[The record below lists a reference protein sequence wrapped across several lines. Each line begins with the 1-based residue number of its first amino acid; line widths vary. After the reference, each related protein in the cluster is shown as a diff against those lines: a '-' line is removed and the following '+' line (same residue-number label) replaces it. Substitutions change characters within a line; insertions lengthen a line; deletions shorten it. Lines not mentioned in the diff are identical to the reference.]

1 MRAFTKCF
9 LLSVSM
15 LAIGSCI
22 ASASV
27 MQVPKSVNA
36 GEAFSIPTSG
46 SGSATIY
53 IVGPAQILRRTVELG
68 SPVTFTESELSNAGH
83 YSVVLSGGPES
94 ETAEMDV
101 LPAKQPA
108 SLSFLAKPSRLP
120 VHLQNGISGVAYIF
134 DRFHNLFVAQS
145 DVAFQLSVGEGAPQT
160 RSVLARDGVA
170 WVKMDSAAT
179 AGEARF
185 QARVGSVTA
194 DRVIQQTP
202 AAACNLRFSIQPS
215 GARLELQT
223 EPVRDCSG
231 NALPDGTIVTFTSSY
246 DGKTAT
252 VDVPL
257 KRGIAKTSVPAQ
269 RGARISAASG
279 VVMSNEA
286 RWGGL

>member
-1 MRAFTKCF
+1 MRSLAKSS
-9 LLSVSM
+9 LGVLS
-15 LAIGSCI
+15 LIIGTLI
-22 ASASV
+22 ANASI

-46 SGSATIY
+46 SGSGTLY
-53 IVGPAQILRRTVELG
+53 IVGPVQVLRRTVELG
-68 SPVTFTESELSNAGH
+68 SSITFSDSELTNAGH
-83 YSVVLSGGPES
+83 YTVVLTDGS
-94 ETAEMDV
+94 ETETADLDV
-101 LPAKQPA
+101 LPAKQPT

-134 DRFHNLFVAQS
+134 DPFHNLFVSPANVS
-145 DVAFQLSVGEGAPQT
+145 FQLSVGEGTPQT
-160 RSVLARDGVA
+160 RSAQARDGVA
-170 WVKMDSAAT
+170 WVKMDSAPT

-185 QARVGSVTA
+185 QARIGSVTA

-202 AAACNLRFSIQPS
+202 ATACNLRFSIQAS
-215 GARLELQT
+215 GGRLDLQT
-223 EPVRDCSG
+223 ESVRDCTG

>member
-1 MRAFTKCF
+1 MRSLTTNFWLMV
-9 LLSVSM
+9 LL
-15 LAIGSCI
+15 LPIGSLTAN
-22 ASASV
+22 ASI

-46 SGSATIY
+46 SGSGTIY
-53 IVGPAQILRRTVELG
+53 IVGPTQVLRRTVELG
-68 SPVTFTESELSNAGH
+68 MPITFTDSELSNAGH
-83 YSVVLSGGPES
+83 YTVVLTGGS
-94 ETAEMDV
+94 ETETANLDV
-101 LPAKQPA
+101 LPAKEPA

-120 VHLQNGISGVAYIF
+120 VHLQNGISGVTYIF
-134 DRFHNLFVAQS
+134 DRFHNLFVSPAEVS
-145 DVAFQLSVGEGAPQT
+145 FQLSVGEGTPQT
-160 RSVLARDGVA
+160 RSAQARDGVA
-170 WVKMDSAAT
+170 WVKMDSAPT

-185 QARVGSVTA
+185 QARIGSVTA

-202 AAACNLRFSIQPS
+202 ATACNLRFSIQPS
-215 GARLELQT
+215 GGRLDLQT
-223 EPVRDCSG
+223 EPVRDCTG
-231 NALPDGTIVTFTSSY
+231 NALPDGTIVTFTSYY

-257 KRGIAKTSVPAQ
+257 KRGIAKTTVPAQ